1 MWCKGGSLLKKLK
14 AIAPYRNQIIFT
26 SVSSLIAILFMT
38 IGFWKTV
45 LLISLTGIGHFIGK
59 MQDEKRSISSI
70 LASIQAFFE
79 R

>member
-1 MWCKGGSLLKKLK
+1 MKKQLPL
-14 AIAPYRNQIIFT
+14 APYRNQIVFT
-26 SVSSLIAILFMT
+26 TLAVLVAILFMT

-45 LLISLTGIGHFIGK
+45 LLVALTGIGYLIGK
-59 MQDEKRSISSI
+59 TKDEKRSISSI

>member
-1 MWCKGGSLLKKLK
+1 MKKRMI
-14 AIAPYRNQIIFT
+14 IAPYRNQIIFT
-26 SVSSLIAILFMT
+26 VLAVLIAILLMT

-45 LLISLTGIGHFIGK
+45 LLVALTGIGYFIGK
-59 MQDEKRSISSI
+59 TQDEKRSISSI

>member
-1 MWCKGGSLLKKLK
+1 MKNRM
-14 AIAPYRNQIIFT
+14 IMAPYRNQIIFT
-26 SVSSLIAILFMT
+26 GLFVLTAILFMT

-45 LLISLTGIGHFIGK
+45 LLIALTAIGYLIGK

-70 LASIQAFFE
+70 IASIRAFFE

>member
-1 MWCKGGSLLKKLK
+1 MI
-14 AIAPYRNQIIFT
+14 IAPYRNQIVFT
-26 SVSSLIAILFMT
+26 VLAVLIAILLMT

-45 LLISLTGIGHFIGK
+45 LLVALTGIGYFIGK
-59 MQDEKRSISSI
+59 TQDEKRSISSI

>member
-1 MWCKGGSLLKKLK
+1 MKKRMI
-14 AIAPYRNQIIFT
+14 IAPYRNQIVFT
-26 SVSSLIAILFMT
+26 VLAVLIAILLMT

-45 LLISLTGIGHFIGK
+45 LLVALTGIGYFIGK
-59 MQDEKRSISSI
+59 TQDEKRSISSI

>member
-1 MWCKGGSLLKKLK
+1 MKKLK
-14 AIAPYRNQIIFT
+14 TFAPYRNQMIFT
-26 SVSSLIAILFMT
+26 TLAILIAILLMT

-45 LLISLTGIGHFIGK
+45 LLVVLTGIGYFIGK
-59 MQDEKRSISSI
+59 TQDEQRSISSI

>member
-1 MWCKGGSLLKKLK
+1 MKNRM
-14 AIAPYRNQIIFT
+14 IMAPYRNQIIFT
-26 SVSSLIAILFMT
+26 GLFVLTAILFMT

-45 LLISLTGIGHFIGK
+45 LLVALTAIGYLIGK

-70 LASIQAFFE
+70 IASIRAFFE

>member
-1 MWCKGGSLLKKLK
+1 MI
-14 AIAPYRNQIIFT
+14 IAPYRNQIIFT
-26 SVSSLIAILFMT
+26 VLAVLIAILLMT

-45 LLISLTGIGHFIGK
+45 LLVALTGIGYFIGK
-59 MQDEKRSISSI
+59 TQDEKRSISSI

>member
-1 MWCKGGSLLKKLK
+1 MKKQRPL
-14 AIAPYRNQIIFT
+14 APYRNQLIYT
-26 SVSSLIAILFMT
+26 GLAVLIAILFMT

-45 LLISLTGIGHFIGK
+45 LLVVLTGIGYLIGK
-59 MQDEKRSISSI
+59 MQDEKRPISSI

>member
-1 MWCKGGSLLKKLK
+1 MKKLK
-14 AIAPYRNQIIFT
+14 TFAPYRNQIIFT
-26 SVSSLIAILFMT
+26 ILAVLIAILLMT

-45 LLISLTGIGHFIGK
+45 LLVVLTGAGYFIGK
-59 MQDEKRSISSI
+59 TQDEKRSISSI

>member
-1 MWCKGGSLLKKLK
+1 MKKLK
-14 AIAPYRNQIIFT
+14 TLAPYRNQILFT
-26 SVSSLIAILFMT
+26 SLFIVVAILLMT

-45 LLISLTGIGHFIGK
+45 LLILFPCIGYFIGTV
-59 MQDEKRSISSI
+59 QDEKRSISSI